1 MRLGKLDND
10 ELEQLVLKK
19 FHRVRKESLAAPEI
33 GVDCAALDLGG
44 DIAVL
49 SCDPIT
55 SASIS
60 QLGRLSVHVSCNDAA
75 AAGAEP
81 IGLLVTLLAPP
92 SATKQDIGRVA
103 DDLAAAARDAGVDVL
118 GGHTEVTDAVTRM
131 VTNTTVLARIPHNR
145 MLSGMKDGNDIVMTK
160 WAGLEG
166 SAIIAEDFPHVFQS
180 LTDDIR
186 ETARGFVRYLSVVP
200 EGLYAASHGATA
212 MHDVTEGGIL
222 GAAWE
227 MSRAAGIGMEINV
240 DKIAVLPETMAICNA
255 AKLDPYRLISS
266 GCMLIACNDGSALVE
281 GLRQIDIP
289 ATLIGK
295 AGGNA
300 LRYSDGT
307 IIAPPGA
314 DELYRLFS

>member
-19 FHRVRKESLAAPEI
+19 FHRLRKESLATPEI

-55 SASIS
+55 SASVA

-81 IGLLVTLLAPP
+81 VGLLVTLLAPP
-92 SATKQDIGRVA
+92 SATKEDIGRVA
-103 DDLAAAARDAGVDVL
+103 DDLAAAARDAGVDIL

-131 VTNTTVLARIPHNR
+131 VTNTTVLARIAHNR
-145 MLSGMKDGNDIVMTK
+145 MLSGLKEGHDIVMTK

-166 SAIIAEDFPHVFQS
+166 SAIIAEDFPAVFET
-180 LTDDIR
+180 LDPDVR
-186 ETARGFVRYLSVVP
+186 EHARGFVRHLSVVP
-200 EGLYAASHGATA
+200 EGLYAAAHGATA

-227 MSRAAGIGMEINV
+227 MSHAAGVGMVIDPE
-240 DKIAVLPETMAICNA
+240 KIAILPETAAICHA
-255 AKLDPYRLISS
+255 AALNPLRLISS
-266 GCMLIACNDGSALVE
+266 GCMLIACTDGSALVQ
-281 GLRQIDIP
+281 GLSELGIP
-289 ATLIGK
+289 ASIIGK
-295 AGGNA
+295 ATGTS
-300 LRYSDGT
+300 LQFIDGT
-307 IIAPPGA
+307 KIDPPGA